1 MPSAIHSTK
10 LPVMHLAA
18 SASPPPPSLSA
29 ANDQSFPALRALWRD
44 VKHTR
49 GYHIAPVRTA
59 EHHNVASS
67 LVRRRYAWRGYN
79 TETLSHRPDDGH
91 RLTLAAWQYD
101 ELVATLTLAGDSPGG
116 LPTET
121 LYAREIARLR
131 RSGRVLCEVS
141 RLAVD
146 PDFSC
151 PELLRSLFA
160 AAFAYG
166 QSRFAA
172 SDVVIGVN
180 PRHAAYYQRRMGF
193 RQIGAHQHHPHVD
206 APVVLLHQTLSELA
220 TAQAIPAIPA

>member
-1 MPSAIHSTK
+1 MPTAIHSIK
-10 LPVMHLAA
+10 PPAMHLAA
-18 SASPPPPSLSA
+18 SPSPPPPSA
-29 ANDQSFPALRALWRD
+29 ANDQCFPALRPLWREA
-44 VKHTR
+44 KHAR
-49 GYHIAPVRTA
+49 AYHIAPVRTA
-59 EHHNVASS
+59 EQHHVASN
-67 LVRRRYAWRGYN
+67 LVRRRYAWRGYA
-79 TETLSHRPDDGH
+79 TEALGHRLDDSN

-101 ELVATLTLAGDSPGG
+101 ELVATLTLAGDAPDG
-116 LPTET
+116 LQSEP
-121 LYAREIARLR
+121 LYAGEIARLR
-131 RSGRVLCEVS
+131 RAGRVLCEVS

-193 RQIGAHQHHPHVD
+193 RQIGARQHHPRVD

-220 TAQAIPAIPA
+220 TTHALPTIHA